1 MILINLKKYKNIIKI
16 DYINGYYI
24 LAFNSIIRV
33 FKSKEEVLK
42 EIENLLSIF
51 A

>member
-1 MILINLKKYKNIIKI
+1 MILINLRKYKNIIKI

-24 LAFNSIIRV
+24 LAFNNIV
-33 FKSKEEVLK
+33 KVEKDKEKVLK